1 MIVRP
6 NAAEQA
12 AELRRAEREAS
23 RGPREDSSLAALLIW
38 ALSPNGENTVMSGLL
53 LVIESQLFAVST
65 AEAEGQETA
74 PWSGAALRLTHAA
87 IEIERRERAGRA
99 AAEQVKRDEDEDE
112 DEGDQDDEG
121 DEKEVETQKAEVVE

>member
-1 MIVRP
+1 MIAPP

-38 ALSPNGENTVMSGLL
+38 ALSPNGESTVMSGLL
-53 LVIESQLFAVST
+53 QVIESQLFAVST
-65 AEAEGQETA
+65 AEAEGQATA

-99 AAEQVKRDEDEDE
+99 AAEQVKRDEDE
-112 DEGDQDDEG
+112 GDQDDEG

>member
-1 MIVRP
+1 MSDTSSR
-6 NAAEQA
+6 AAEQA

-38 ALSPNGENTVMSGLL
+38 ALSPNGETTVMSGLL

-112 DEGDQDDEG
+112 GDQDDEG
-121 DEKEVETQKAEVVE
+121 DEKEVETQEAEVVE